1 MALTLGAITLPDGLI
16 WEDEFTWSPVAQSTE
31 YSLTGAL
38 IVQEATKLAGRPI
51 TLVGQSSGNQSAA
64 CWISRA
70 NLLVLQAALH
80 VTGATLT
87 LTLHDAR
94 TFTVGPR
101 ENPIEAEARPI
112 VGSFLPANPDNDS
125 WYWIKRIKLQ
135 TV

>member
-1 MALTLGAITLPDGLI
+1 MAITLGAIILPATLV

-51 TLVGQSSGNQSAA
+51 TLVGKSDSNAHTGG
-64 CWISRA
+64 ISRTD
-70 NLLVLQAALH
+70 LLALQTALN
-80 VTGATLT
+80 VTGATWT

-94 TFTVGPR
+94 TFTVAAQQDPLD
-101 ENPIEAEARPI
+101 AEPLPVYR
-112 VGSFLPANPDNDS
+112 SFFPANPTGER
-125 WYWIKRIKLQ
+125 WYLIRALKLQ